1 MGGRKFP
8 PNITQ
13 MATWILSK
21 SHKTCPAE
29 EMSSTPN
36 LLPGELLLSLGQ
48 NSFQTVNKKFDLLI
62 LASLYKQ
69 ISSSEKWC
77 GFQEETGHSL
87 HAWDR
92 LCLAALLP
100 TEQVTKPFRC
110 LPLQVSQCTVGGEK
124 REFPEG
130 VSGSVGTNC
139 ITAGQGNNL
148 RVLGFQHSQREM
160 VTEDGRGGVPVAKW
174 PWLWRWQTSRETQPL
189 FYQDPL

>member
-1 MGGRKFP
+1 
-8 PNITQ
+8 

-36 LLPGELLLSLGQ
+36 LLPGEVLLSLRQ
-48 NSFQTVNKKFDLLI
+48 NSFQSVNKKFDLLI
-62 LASLYKQ
+62 LASFYKQ

-77 GFQEETGHSL
+77 RFQVEIEQSL

-92 LCLAALLP
+92 LCLAALLL
-100 TEQVTKPFRC
+100 TEQMTKPLRC
-110 LPLQVSQCTVGGEK
+110 LLLQVSQCMVGGEK
-124 REFPEG
+124 REFPEC
-130 VSGSVGTNC
+130 VSGSIGTNC
-139 ITAGQGNNL
+139 LMAGQGNNL

-174 PWLWRWQTSRETQPL
+174 LWLQQWQTSRETQPQ